1 MPAAPD
7 YAPSLAASGRR
18 RPPQRATFKNS
29 RLGFFGAPSGRTL
42 AKRRSACRTASGYRR
57 CGYKTASGRPEWLSR
72 DPMGT
77 MGGINLYGYVG
88 NNPITFVDP
97 YGLWSFSISAYDGLG
112 GGFAI
117 SGSGFHIGAIT
128 LEGGVGIGG
137 GISFDPWGDQ
147 PNSKA
152 PSDSNSL
159 GVAVGAGLGVG
170 PIEAGYGLNAG
181 ITEDCHAKITGY
193 AGHDPEFSAGK
204 SLGSGGLNLLKLR
217 GGFELEGEARAAVQI
232 THTF

>member
-1 MPAAPD
+1 
-7 YAPSLAASGRR
+7 
-18 RPPQRATFKNS
+18 
-29 RLGFFGAPSGRTL
+29 
-42 AKRRSACRTASGYRR
+42 
-57 CGYKTASGRPEWLSR
+57 
-72 DPMGT
+72 MGT

-97 YGLWSFSISAYDGLG
+97 YGLWSFSISAYDGTRWRIRDFG
-112 GGFAI
+112 KRI
-117 SGSGFHIGAIT
+117 SYWCHHT
-128 LEGGVGIGG
+128 RRGVGIGG
-137 GISFDPWGDQ
+137 GISFDPWGTQ